1 MPKFLELISKYTVTQ
16 TSSERENSLE
26 LYRSDV
32 DSKTVTVPQIVRWK
46 EKWKKQEIAT
56 LPTNAI
62 DTLEACYADLFP
74 NV

>member
-1 MPKFLELISKYTVTQ
+1 MPKFLELISKYTLTQ
-16 TSSERENSLE
+16 TSSETGNSLE